1 MKSLLFESFEK
12 SLIQEGFD
20 TTTLTTYLDRGRANL
35 ESLYAEIVGKKYE
48 KLFLEYDFRTV

>member
-20 TTTLTTYLDRGRANL
+20 TVTLTTYLDRGRANL
-35 ESLYAEIVGKKYE
+35 ESLYTEIVGKKYE